1 MISSWATKKEGTSYN
16 HQKRKSDVDE
26 FDRTMRSTL
35 DAAPP
40 SVH

>member
-1 MISSWATKKEGTSYN
+1 MGNEGGRASYN

-35 DAAPP
+35 DAAPL